1 MADAPVLLAAEELTV
16 RFGGHVAVSEI
27 DLQVRAGTVTGLIGP
42 NGAGKTTTFNALCG
56 LQNVSRGKVTL
67 DGRDISSL
75 SPHKRARLG
84 LGRTFQRLE
93 TFSLLTVREN
103 ILAGAEFRQ
112 RKAGGRRGAT
122 AIADELIERLGLG
135 DVADDRVDGLPTGR
149 ARLVEV
155 GRALANG
162 PRVLLL
168 DEPSSGLNEA
178 ETGEFAVVLHQLTTD
193 GLAVLLVEHDMSLV
207 MSACQHIDVLDFGRI
222 IASGDPATIQA
233 DEAVRAAYLGDQDE
247 PAPNTP
253 AGSATASIG
262 TAGGGGE
269 LTEPEH
275 EELVEAAIP
284 VLEVRDL
291 SAGYGDFDVIDGI
304 SFEIPAG
311 EVFALLGPNG
321 AGKTTTLQVI
331 AGLLPASSGT
341 VAVCGRGIL
350 GADADALA
358 RAGICMVPEGRGV
371 FPNLSVAENL
381 WMATH
386 TGTRRHDVEEIAY
399 QRFPRLGER
408 RGQTAGTL
416 SGGEQQMLAM
426 ARAMSTDP
434 ALLIL
439 DELSMGL
446 APIVVHELYER
457 VAEIAST
464 GISILVVEQF
474 AHEVLGVADMAAIML
489 HGRIAKVGPPTEI
502 AAELETAYLS
512 GAMAPS

>member
-1 MADAPVLLAAEELTV
+1 VADAPLLAAQELTV
-16 RFGGHVAVSEI
+16 RFGGHVAVSDV
-27 DLQVRAGTVTGLIGP
+27 DLQVRAGTITGLIGP

-56 LQNVSRGKVTL
+56 LQSVTRGRVLL
-67 DGRDISSL
+67 DGKDVSSL

-103 ILAGAEFRQ
+103 VLAGAEFR
-112 RKAGGRRGAT
+112 RGA
-122 AIADELIERLGLG
+122 ADGSPAQVTDRLLGQLGLE
-135 DVADDRVDGLPTGR
+135 DVADERVDGLPTGR

-155 GRALANG
+155 ARALANG

-178 ETGEFAVVLHQLTTD
+178 ETAEFATVLHQLTD
-193 GLAVLLVEHDMSLV
+193 GGLAILLVEHDMSLV
-207 MSACQHIDVLDFGRI
+207 MSACEDIYVLDFGRI
-222 IASGDPATIQA
+222 IATGDPTAVQA
-233 DEAVRAAYLGDQDE
+233 DEKVRAAYLGDDDDAA
-247 PAPNTP
+247 PASSP
-253 AGSATASIG
+253 AVARG
-262 TAGGGGE
+262 
-269 LTEPEH
+269 LTEAEH
-275 EELVEAAIP
+275 SELVETRVP

-291 SAGYGDFDVIDGI
+291 AAGYGDFDVIEGI
-304 SFEIPAG
+304 SFEVAEG

-321 AGKTTTLQVI
+321 AGKSTTLRVI
-331 AGLLPASSGT
+331 SGLLGASSGS
-341 VAVCGRGIL
+341 VAICGRGIL
-350 GADADALA
+350 GADADELA
-358 RAGICMVPEGRGV
+358 RAGVCTVPEGRGV

-386 TGTRRHDVEEIAY
+386 TGTSRKRVEEVAY
-399 QRFPRLGER
+399 ARFPRLGER
-408 RGQTAGTL
+408 RSQTAGTL

-426 ARAMSTDP
+426 ARAMATDP

-446 APIVVHELYER
+446 APLVVHELYEQ
-457 VAEIAST
+457 VGAIAAT

-474 AHEVLGVADMAAIML
+474 AHEVLGVADTAAIML
-489 HGRIAKVGPPTEI
+489 HGRIATIGAPSVV

-512 GAMAPS
+512 GAVANGAD

>member
-1 MADAPVLLAAEELTV
+1 VADAPLLAAQELTV
-16 RFGGHVAVSEI
+16 RFGGHVAVSEV
-27 DLQVRAGTVTGLIGP
+27 DLTVRPGCVTGLIGP

-56 LQNVSRGKVTL
+56 LQSVTRGRVLL

-75 SPHKRARLG
+75 PPHKRARLG

-103 ILAGAEFRQ
+103 VLAGAEFRQ
-112 RKAGGRRGAT
+112 RGHGSPDVVTDALL
-122 AIADELIERLGLG
+122 DQLGLG
-135 DVADDRVDGLPTGR
+135 DEADERVDGLPTGR

-155 GRALANG
+155 ARALANG

-178 ETGEFAVVLHQLTTD
+178 ETADFASVLHQLTD
-193 GLAVLLVEHDMSLV
+193 GGLAVLLVEHDMSLV
-207 MSACQHIDVLDFGRI
+207 MSACEDIHVLDFGRI
-222 IASGDPATIQA
+222 IATGPPETIQA
-233 DEAVRAAYLGDQDE
+233 DENVRAAYLGDDDSGAE
-247 PAPNTP
+247 GPAARPV
-253 AGSATASIG
+253 AVG
-262 TAGGGGE
+262 
-269 LTEPEH
+269 
-275 EELVEAAIP
+275 EELSEAEHVALVQEAVP

-291 SAGYGDFDVIDGI
+291 AAGYGDFDVIDGI
-304 SFEIPAG
+304 TFEVAEG

-321 AGKTTTLQVI
+321 AGKSTTLRVI
-331 AGLLPASSGT
+331 SGLLPASSGS
-341 VAVCGRGIL
+341 VAVCGRGVL
-350 GADADALA
+350 GADADELA
-358 RAGICMVPEGRGV
+358 RAGLCTVPEGRGI

-386 TGTRRHDVEEIAY
+386 TGTSRKQVEEVAY
-399 QRFPRLGER
+399 ARFPRLGER
-408 RGQTAGTL
+408 RSQTAGTL

-426 ARAMSTDP
+426 ARAIATDP

-446 APIVVHELYER
+446 APLVVHELYEQ
-457 VAEIAST
+457 VGEIAAT

-474 AHEVLGVADMAAIML
+474 AHEVLGVADTAAIML
-489 HGRIAKVGPPTEI
+489 HGRIATVGAPSAI

-512 GAMAPS
+512 GAMAEDAS

>member
-1 MADAPVLLAAEELTV
+1 MADTPLLAAQELTV
-16 RFGGHVAVSEI
+16 RFGGHVAVSEV
-27 DLQVRAGTVTGLIGP
+27 DLQVRAGTITGLIGP

-56 LQNVSRGKVTL
+56 LQSVTRGRVVL
-67 DGRDISSL
+67 DGTDVSSL

-103 ILAGAEFRQ
+103 VLAGAEFR
-112 RKAGGRRGAT
+112 RGAGDGAPT
-122 AIADELIERLGLG
+122 EVADRLLDQLGLG
-135 DVADDRVDGLPTGR
+135 DVADERVDGLPTGR

-155 GRALANG
+155 ARALANG

-178 ETGEFAVVLHQLTTD
+178 ETAEFATVLHQLTD
-193 GLAVLLVEHDMSLV
+193 GGLAILLVEHDMSLV
-207 MSACQHIDVLDFGRI
+207 MSACEDIYVLDFGRI
-222 IASGDPATIQA
+222 IANGDPATVQA
-233 DEAVRAAYLGDQDE
+233 DQKVRAAYLGDDDDD
-247 PAPNTP
+247 APPDAPGTV
-253 AGSATASIG
+253 TAVH
-262 TAGGGGE
+262 E
-269 LTEPEH
+269 LSEADH
-275 EELVEAAIP
+275 EELVEARVP

-291 SAGYGDFDVIDGI
+291 AAGYGDFDVIDGI
-304 SFEIPAG
+304 SFEVAEG

-321 AGKTTTLQVI
+321 AGKSTTLRVI
-331 AGLLPASSGT
+331 SGLLPATSGS
-341 VAVCGRGIL
+341 VAICGRGVL
-350 GADADALA
+350 GADADELA
-358 RAGICMVPEGRGV
+358 RAGVCTVPEGRGV

-386 TGTRRHDVEEIAY
+386 TGASRKQVEEIAY
-399 QRFPRLGER
+399 ARFPRLGER

-426 ARAMSTDP
+426 ARAMTTDP

-446 APIVVHELYER
+446 APLVVHELYEQ
-457 VAEIAST
+457 VGTIAAT

-474 AHEVLGVADMAAIML
+474 AHEVLGVADTAAIML
-489 HGRIAKVGPPTEI
+489 HGRIATVGAPSAV
-502 AAELETAYLS
+502 AAELENAYLS
-512 GAMAPS
+512 GAVADGTT

>member
-1 MADAPVLLAAEELTV
+1 MADTPLLEARELTV
-16 RFGGHVAVSEI
+16 RFGGHVAVSEV
-27 DLQVRAGTVTGLIGP
+27 DLQVRAGCVTGLIGP

-56 LQNVSRGKVTL
+56 LQNVTRGRVL
-67 DGRDISSL
+67 LGGQDISSL
-75 SPHKRARLG
+75 PPHKRARLG

-103 ILAGAEFRQ
+103 VLAGAEFRQ
-112 RKAGGRRGAT
+112 RKAGGGSPHAVT
-122 AIADELIERLGLG
+122 DHLLEQLGLG
-135 DVADDRVDGLPTGR
+135 DVADERVDGLPTGR

-155 GRALANG
+155 ARALANG

-178 ETGEFAVVLHQLTTD
+178 ETAEFAAVLHQLTD
-193 GLAVLLVEHDMSLV
+193 GGLAVLLVEHDMSLV
-207 MSACQHIDVLDFGRI
+207 MSACEDIHVLDFGRI
-222 IASGDPATIQA
+222 IATGDPAIIQA
-233 DEAVRAAYLGDQDE
+233 DEKVRAAYLGDDDD
-247 PAPNTP
+247 P
-253 AGSATASIG
+253 AGSTTPGSVAVGA
-262 TAGGGGE
+262 E
-269 LTEPEH
+269 LTEREH
-275 EELVEAAIP
+275 EALVQGAVP

-291 SAGYGDFDVIDGI
+291 AAGYGDFDVIDGI
-304 SFEIPAG
+304 SFEVAEG

-321 AGKTTTLQVI
+321 AGKSTTLQVI
-331 AGLLPASSGT
+331 AGLLPASSGS

-350 GADADALA
+350 GADADELA
-358 RAGICMVPEGRGV
+358 RAGICTVPEGRGV

-381 WMATH
+381 WMSTH
-386 TGTRRHDVEEIAY
+386 TGTSRKVVEEIAY
-399 QRFPRLGER
+399 ARFPRLGER

-426 ARAMSTDP
+426 ARAMTTDP

-446 APIVVHELYER
+446 APLVVHELYEQ
-457 VAEIAST
+457 VAAIAAT

-474 AHEVLGVADMAAIML
+474 AHEVLGVADTAAIML
-489 HGRIAKVGPPTEI
+489 HGRIATIGAPTAI

-512 GAMAPS
+512 GAMAEGAP

>member
-1 MADAPVLLAAEELTV
+1 MADAPLLAAQELTV
-16 RFGGHVAVSEI
+16 RFGGHVAVSEV
-27 DLQVRAGTVTGLIGP
+27 DLQVRPGCVTGLIGP

-56 LQNVSRGKVTL
+56 LQHVTRGRVLL
-67 DGRDISSL
+67 DGHDISSL
-75 SPHKRARLG
+75 APHKRARLG

-103 ILAGAEFRQ
+103 VLAGAEFRQ
-112 RKAGGRRGAT
+112 RKAGGSPEAV
-122 AIADELIERLGLG
+122 ADELLEQLGLG
-135 DVADDRVDGLPTGR
+135 DVADERVDGLPTGR

-155 GRALANG
+155 ARALANG

-178 ETGEFAVVLHQLTTD
+178 ETAEFATVLQQLTD
-193 GLAVLLVEHDMSLV
+193 GGLAVLLVEHDMSLV
-207 MSACQHIDVLDFGRI
+207 MSACEDIHVLDFGRI
-222 IASGDPATIQA
+222 IATGDPATIQA
-233 DEAVRAAYLGDQDE
+233 DEKVRAAYLGGDDDE
-247 PAPNTP
+247 PSAE
-253 AGSATASIG
+253 AGPVG
-262 TAGGGGE
+262 TVTVRQE
-269 LTEPEH
+269 LM
-275 EELVEAAIP
+275 ELHREALAQAAVP

-291 SAGYGDFDVIDGI
+291 AAGYGDFDVIDGI
-304 SFEIPAG
+304 SFEVGEG

-321 AGKTTTLQVI
+321 AGKSTTLQVI
-331 AGLLPASSGT
+331 AGLLPASSGS
-341 VAVCGRGIL
+341 VAVCGRGVL
-350 GADADALA
+350 GADADELA
-358 RAGICMVPEGRGV
+358 RAGICTVPEGRGV

-386 TGTRRHDVEEIAY
+386 TGASRKQVEEIAY
-399 QRFPRLGER
+399 SRFPRLGER

-426 ARAMSTDP
+426 ARAMTTDP

-446 APIVVHELYER
+446 APLVVHELYEQ
-457 VAEIAST
+457 VGAIAAT

-474 AHEVLGVADMAAIML
+474 AHEVLGVADTAAIML
-489 HGRIAKVGPPTEI
+489 HGRIATIGAPAAI

-512 GAMAPS
+512 GAMAEGAP

>member
-1 MADAPVLLAAEELTV
+1 MLEAKELTV
-16 RFGGHVAVSEI
+16 RFGGHVAVSEV
-27 DLQVRAGTVTGLIGP
+27 DLRVRAGAVTGLIGP

-56 LQNVSRGKVTL
+56 LQAVSRGRVLL
-67 DGRDISSL
+67 DGHDVSSL
-75 SPHKRARLG
+75 APHKRARLG

-103 ILAGAEFRQ
+103 VLAGAEFRQ
-112 RKAGGRRGAT
+112 RKAGGAT
-122 AIADELIERLGLG
+122 ATAVADGLLDQLGLG
-135 DVADDRVDGLPTGR
+135 DVADERVDGLPTGR

-155 GRALANG
+155 ARALANG

-178 ETGEFAVVLHQLTTD
+178 ETAEFATVLHQLTDD

-207 MSACQHIDVLDFGRI
+207 MSACEDIYVLDFGRI
-222 IASGDPATIQA
+222 IAAGDPAAVQA
-233 DEAVRAAYLGDQDE
+233 DERVRTAYLGDDE
-247 PAPNTP
+247 TP
-253 AGSATASIG
+253 SPSI
-262 TAGGGGE
+262 AV
-269 LTEPEH
+269 H
-275 EELVEAAIP
+275 EETAADHEQRVEGAVP

-291 SAGYGDFDVIDGI
+291 AAGYGDFDVIDDI
-304 SFEIPAG
+304 SFDVAEG

-331 AGLLPASSGT
+331 AGLLPASSGS
-341 VAVCGRGIL
+341 VAICGRGIL
-350 GADADALA
+350 GADADELA
-358 RAGICMVPEGRGV
+358 RAGLCTVPEGRGV

-386 TGTRRHDVEEIAY
+386 TGARRRDVEEIAY
-399 QRFPRLGER
+399 ARFPRLGER

-426 ARAMSTDP
+426 ARAMATDP

-446 APIVVHELYER
+446 APLVVHELYQQ
-457 VAEIAST
+457 VAAIAAT

-474 AHEVLGVADMAAIML
+474 AHEVLGVADTAAIML
-489 HGRIAKVGPPTEI
+489 HGRLATVGQPTDI

-512 GAMAPS
+512 GAMAAETP